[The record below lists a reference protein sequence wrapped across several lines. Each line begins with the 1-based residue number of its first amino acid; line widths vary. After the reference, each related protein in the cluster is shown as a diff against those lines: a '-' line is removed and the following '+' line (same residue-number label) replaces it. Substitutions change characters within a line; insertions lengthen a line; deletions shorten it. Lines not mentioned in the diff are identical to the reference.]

1 MNLPA
6 SPLMLLLVLAVPAA
20 FAAEDV
26 YRSTM
31 PDGTVFYGETPRPGA
46 KQVRKVPPPPVST
59 GTIVVTPE
67 EKARYGPKAI
77 EEPTSGVAVIPVP
90 AREPAPALE
99 QGRSINT
106 DRALPKRSY

>member
-1 MNLPA
+1 MNFPTL
-6 SPLMLLLVLAVPAA
+6 PLMLLLALAAPAA

-67 EKARYGPKAI
+67 EKARHGPRAV
-77 EEPTSGVAVIPVP
+77 EEPTAGVAVMPVP
-90 AREPAPALE
+90 PREPSPQLE
-99 QGRSINT
+99 QGRASQPGVM
-106 DRALPKRSY
+106 PKRAY